1 VITLR
6 QAQGDPE
13 QGRGVNR
20 RDFLRHV
27 TAGAAASL
35 VPASALH
42 AQTPGFRLVDATASA
57 GLQFRHNS
65 GAYGGKLLPET
76 LGSGCAFIDYDGD
89 GWQDIL
95 LINGMDWPGHTKQRS
110 TLKLYRNNRNGT
122 FTDVTKAAGLDI
134 EMYGMGVA
142 VGDFNND
149 GFPDVFV
156 TCVGQNR
163 LFRNTGKGTFVD
175 ATRTSGLGGREAFS
189 TSAMWIDFDRDG
201 RLDLFVCNYVRWTAA
216 HDVFCSLDGKQ
227 KSYCTPEA
235 YRGETCWLFRNRG
248 NGTFEDVTATCGIF
262 DSSSKSLGVA
272 LIDYDQDGWPDIF
285 VANDTQPN
293 KLYRNLR
300 NGRFRDVALEA
311 GVALSED
318 GKARAGMGVDSADF
332 DGSGRPGLAITNF
345 DNEMIGLY
353 RPQAGTFADVAN
365 RSGVGVASLTR
376 LGFGCVFADLDLD
389 GALDLVVANGHI
401 DETVRNIRGNVG
413 YAQTPL
419 LFLNQGNATF
429 RDVATQAG
437 SGFAQPR
444 VGRGLA
450 YGDFDRDGDV
460 DLLMT
465 TNNGPAVLFRNDQTS
480 GNRSVRFRLIG
491 TQSNRDAIGATVRI
505 YHGGTSQSRV
515 VRSGSSYL
523 SQSELPVTFGL
534 GKRDVI
540 DRVTI
545 AWPNGRAEEFAKVV
559 AGKQYDCVEG
569 KGISESAR

>member
-1 VITLR
+1 M
-6 QAQGDPE
+6 
-13 QGRGVNR
+13 
-20 RDFLRHV
+20 
-27 TAGAAASL
+27 
-35 VPASALH
+35 
-42 AQTPGFRLVDATASA
+42 SA

-76 LGSGCAFIDYDGD
+76 MGAGCAFIDYDGD

-95 LINGMDWPGHTKQRS
+95 FVNGMDWPGHTKQRS
-110 TLKLYRNNRNGT
+110 TLRLYRNNRNGT
-122 FTDVTKAAGLDI
+122 FTDVTRAAGLDV
-134 EMYGMGVA
+134 EVYGMGVA

-149 GFPDVFV
+149 GFPDVFI

-175 ATRTSGLGGREAFS
+175 VTRASGLGGREAFS
-189 TSAMWIDFDRDG
+189 TSAMWIDIDRDG
-201 RLDLFVCNYVRWTAA
+201 LLDLFVCNYVRWTAA

-272 LIDYDQDGWPDIF
+272 LVDYDQDGWPDIF

-300 NGRFRDVALEA
+300 NGKFRDVALEA

-318 GKARAGMGVDSADF
+318 GKARAGMGVDAADF
-332 DGSGRPGLAITNF
+332 DGSGKSGLAITNF

-353 RPQAGTFADVAN
+353 RQQAGGTYLDVAN

-389 GALDLVVANGHI
+389 GAVDLVVANGHI

-413 YAQTPL
+413 YAQAPL
-419 LFLNQGNATF
+419 LFLNQGNGTF
-429 RDVATQAG
+429 RDIASLAG
-437 SGFAQPR
+437 SAFAQAR

-460 DLLMT
+460 DLLIT
-465 TNNGPAVLFRNDQTS
+465 TNNGPAVLFRNDQST
-480 GNRSVRFRLIG
+480 GNRSVRFKLIG
-491 TQSNRDAIGATVRI
+491 TQSNRDAIGASVRTF
-505 YHGGTSQSRV
+505 HGGTSQLRV
-515 VRSGSSYL
+515 VHSGSSYL
-523 SQSELPVTFGL
+523 SQSELPVTFGV

-545 AWPNGRAEEFAKVV
+545 AWPNGRSEEFTKVA
-559 AGKQYDCVEG
+559 AGKQYDCIEG
-569 KGISESAR
+569 KGISESSR